1 MAGKVI
7 WSDDAIADL
16 AALVRYIAEDNR
28 DAAEKTGRA
37 ILERTRLLEE
47 FPLAGRTLP
56 EEGKAMVRELQ
67 LPPWR
72 LIYELS
78 ADSTVVVLRIWHAA
92 RGQPEV

>member
-37 ILERTRLLEE
+37 ILEQTRLLEE
-47 FPLAGRTLP
+47 FPLAGKVLP
-56 EEGKAMVRELQ
+56 EEGRAAVREIQ

-72 LIYELS
+72 LIYEVY
-78 ADSTVVVLRIWHAA
+78 DDGTVVVLRIWHAA

>member
-16 AALVRYIAEDNR
+16 AALVRYIAADNR

-47 FPLAGRTLP
+47 FPFAGRTLP
-56 EEGKAMVRELQ
+56 EEGLPAVRELQ

-72 LIYELS
+72 LIYEVH
-78 ADSTVVVLRIWHAA
+78 DDGTVVVLRIWHAA